1 MPATPASSGATIAA
15 TSPKTRKSTCV
26 WLLPPA
32 PGTTEEGEAHE
43 QVGDESDRDDESEH
57 GERDADVVIADVCEF
72 VTQHTFQLPVGHD
85 LSRPVV
91 TVIAALSGVRPV
103 ANAFGAGSSTTYSA
117 GMGVPVVMQR
127 FSTRR

>member
-1 MPATPASSGATIAA
+1 MISN
-15 TSPKTRKSTCV
+15 
-26 WLLPPA
+26 
-32 PGTTEEGEAHE
+32 
-43 QVGDESDRDDESEH
+43 
-57 GERDADVVIADVCEF
+57 
-72 VTQHTFQLPVGHD
+72 
-85 LSRPVV
+85 RPVV